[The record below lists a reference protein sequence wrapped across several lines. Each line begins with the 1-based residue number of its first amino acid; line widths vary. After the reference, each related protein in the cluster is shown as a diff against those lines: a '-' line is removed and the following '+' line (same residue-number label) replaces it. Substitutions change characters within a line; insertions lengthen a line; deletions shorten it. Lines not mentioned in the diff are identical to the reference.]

1 MVSGLVLEFT
11 DFELDLARF
20 ELRRGGEPVKIE
32 PRPLEVLLYLAR
44 HRDRVVTKVE
54 LIEQLWGVKFIS
66 ESALTRCIH
75 EARRAL
81 GDDGPEPAMIRTVHG
96 RGYRFV
102 AQARERPHGAVPHVS
117 TEAPE
122 PPVAAAAPQREE
134 VVGLGSS
141 EALLSHRASDRTAV
155 GRSSRRRPGLLAW
168 VGLGAVVVAGAGT
181 VAWLAQPRAP
191 RDGTPEAAGREAVPA
206 LTQLTAGIQDA
217 VKPSYSPDGGSL
229 LFLSQ
234 APDHPGALDLFLMP
248 AAGGD
253 SRRLTVGA
261 GASGDIPVFTADGSR
276 IVFSRFRGGEDGSR
290 LPDLWEVSRFGGRPR
305 LFIEGASGAGFSATG
320 EWVAYSKHVHSR
332 TPLWVS
338 RTSAL
343 DEHRG
348 VADHGFVPRWS
359 PLGDWIAYTT
369 SDPQGG
375 LGDLWLVSPS
385 SGERRRLTDEP
396 RQMYGLCWARDGQ
409 SLIFSVRSGGFF
421 QLFQIGISGGFT
433 APLTT
438 GMGEHSSPTLAPDG
452 KTLAFCHSQPLY
464 TLATADGLSNPE
476 VSQIAQPDHHLEPR
490 LAPDGWRIASSI
502 RRPDFD
508 EALYVTD
515 LVTQRQVRLSDHR
528 SRQPSW
534 LNADEIAYLVADPE
548 GSKTAVWVVN
558 SATGMR
564 YAWTHLP
571 GEARWLAVN
580 PDLTTLAYVSVSSEG
595 AQSVVVRNLAD
606 RQETTIVSGAEYECL
621 RWRPGANT
629 LSWSGPVDGGEP
641 AGNGVWMADLAGRRP
656 VQLVADGYG
665 SAWSEDGTSVYFTR
679 AGDDAGLWRI
689 DIETRSLV
697 KLRSWVGV
705 SDFDVVGNRLFYV
718 QTSGRSQIFAMPLD
732 Q

>member
-54 LIEQLWGVKFIS
+54 LIEQVWGVKFIS

-75 EARRAL
+75 EARRVL

-96 RGYRFV
+96 RGYRFIAPV
-102 AQARERPHGAVPHVS
+102 RERQADEPGPKRPDTGAAESGGGV
-117 TEAPE
+117 APAASAGDRE
-122 PPVAAAAPQREE
+122 TSAAARDTTFPSFRAPLRLR
-134 VVGLGSS
+134 VGLPAGVGLGV
-141 EALLSHRASDRTAV
+141 LV
-155 GRSSRRRPGLLAW
+155 
-168 VGLGAVVVAGAGT
+168 VVVAVG
-181 VAWLAQPRAP
+181 LAALLV
-191 RDGTPEAAGREAVPA
+191 GRMARTARPGVESDTRVKA

-217 VKPSYSPDGGSL
+217 VKPAYSPDGGSL
-229 LFLSQ
+229 LFASQ
-234 APDHPGALDLFLMP
+234 TPEFPGLLDLFLMP
-248 AAGGD
+248 AGGGEP
-253 SRRLTVGA
+253 RRLTFGV
-261 GASGDIPVFTADGSR
+261 GASGDIPVFAADGSR

-290 LPDLWEVSRFGGRPR
+290 LPDLWEISRFGGQPR
-305 LFIEGASGAGFSATG
+305 LFLESASGAGFSATG
-320 EWVAYSKHVHSR
+320 EWVAYTKHVHSR

-343 DEHRG
+343 DEHRE
-348 VADHGFVPRWS
+348 VAERGFVPRWS
-359 PLGDWIAYTT
+359 PRGDWIAYTT

-375 LGDLWLVSPS
+375 LGELWLVSPS
-385 SGERRRLTDEP
+385 GGERRQLTDEQ
-396 RQMYGLCWARDGQ
+396 RQIYGLCWSREGQ
-409 SLIFSVRSGGFF
+409 SLIFAVRVGGFF
-421 QLFQIGISGGFT
+421 QLYQIDVSGGFT
-433 APLTT
+433 APLTS
-438 GMGEHSSPTLAPDG
+438 GLGEHSSPTVAPDG
-452 KTLAFCHSQPLY
+452 KSLAFCHSQPLY
-464 TLATADGLSNPE
+464 TLATAEGLSNPA
-476 VSQIAQPDHHLEPR
+476 VSQIAQPDHHLDPR
-490 LAPDGWRIASSI
+490 LAPDGWRIASAI

-534 LNADEIAYLVADPE
+534 LNADEVAYLVGDPE
-548 GSKTAVWVVN
+548 ASKTDVWVVN
-558 SATGMR
+558 SSTGMR
-564 YAWTHLP
+564 YAWTHLR

-595 AQSVVVRNLAD
+595 VQSVVVRNLAD
-606 RQETTIVSGAEYECL
+606 RRETTLVSGAEYECL

-641 AGNGVWMADLAGRRP
+641 AGNGVWMADVEGRRP
-656 VQLVADGYG
+656 VQLVPDGYG
-665 SAWSEDGTSVYFTR
+665 PAWSADGRSIHFVRSGEDP
-679 AGDDAGLWRI
+679 GLWRI
-689 DIETRSLV
+689 DVDTRSMV
-697 KLRSWVGV
+697 KLRTWAGV
-705 SDFDVVGNRLFYV
+705 SNFDVVGDRLFYV
-718 QTSGRSQIFAMPLD
+718 QTSGRSQVFAMPLD